1 MRSSGS
7 TSTRAPGSCWRRS
20 TARFRS
26 RTSTPSAVSRASTP
40 PASSRSSSRRAW
52 STRRTRSPPAPS
64 AEAGRPQ
71 QDALLELEDVARE
84 VLVLEDLAQ
93 ALADVVGVD
102 VDLPHRRLG
111 GGGAQ
116 VLEPFLHDR
125 VASTGAPVLL

>member
-64 AEAGRPQ
+64 AEAGTPQ
-71 QDALLELEDVARE
+71 QDALLQLEDVARE

-93 ALADVVGVD
+93 ALAHVVGVD
-102 VDLPHRRLG
+102 VGLPHRRLG
-111 GGGAQ
+111 GGEAQ
-116 VLEPFLHDR
+116 ALQHRLPDR
-125 VASTGAPVLL
+125 AHSPAAPPLR